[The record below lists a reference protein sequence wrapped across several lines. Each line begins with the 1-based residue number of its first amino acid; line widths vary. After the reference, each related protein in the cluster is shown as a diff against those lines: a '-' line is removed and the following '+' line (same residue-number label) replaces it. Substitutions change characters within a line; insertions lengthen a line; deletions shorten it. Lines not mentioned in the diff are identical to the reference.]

1 MKPLAPSPRDVPM
14 HHPPQRRTAVEVK
27 VGTPQST
34 EAISEPAF
42 KPVEQVKAKA
52 DLFIDAYVPN
62 DRRKVEPP
70 ESNDMRGVRSPRT
83 LSPRSGDE
91 LSPKSMTSKTSSRSK
106 KILVIDPKTQRKFP
120 LNTDDHSLTDKEL
133 LVFHRSDVCG
143 RKKQSSPHHGV
154 FDGFQNDQNSIS
166 GHTLSTASALTDAEH
181 YGGKMYGSCHIQ
193 TCNMYDETRED
204 ELARRGMEGDRDQPT
219 SPSSALSPLAV
230 LTSLA
235 SPLNKIQ
242 LSSPLSA
249 VQSFFPKVNEDIR
262 CKRIGMVIFPHYFGA
277 SGSGPTGY
285 DCGIGVQNGDGD
297 GTLMGLRFKQSPI
310 DFMAHVNFVKRG
322 SVAERLGVEKGDA
335 VTFAISLS
343 NMNSHDGKNIHLAEK
358 LIKRLESVG
367 MRTSYRELFDIFL
380 STTTNTRPVGIV
392 FRRFKSKPWGGGIVN
407 PVSPKSLSPRSIPNG
422 EGMTITDEF
431 DWSTDFLR
439 ALSVKC
445 REYEFER
452 YLPLNKNQIIEKNAT
467 VMSFLPRPNSSTVDT
482 KDENEQ
488 IISGPADH
496 LSSLLGFA
504 NCASPRN
511 CTEEFG
517 ETKEHSNN
525 GADAEIEKSFLSNR
539 TLCSLVEQAVGLV
552 FLHRCV
558 DISHTVVDESKP
570 SVKHVRSSCSGFIV
584 VRKTEGE
591 WSAPCFLDVFGSK
604 SPFDYTAETSFESI
618 NMIIINKKE
627 LAGRLILGNTVKF
640 TANKKQQRVNV
651 LVRDAAIIGNN
662 RGRYSL
668 MEEFFAAVKVSDEK
682 NEAFYSATTPLMGIT
697 PKDVLVGEYHIDFAA
712 IVRSVES

>member
-1 MKPLAPSPRDVPM
+1 M
-14 HHPPQRRTAVEVK
+14 HHQPTQRRTAVDVSI
-27 VGTPQST
+27 PQST
-34 EAISEPAF
+34 EAITKPTF
-42 KPVEQVKAKA
+42 KPVESVKAKA

-62 DRRKVEPP
+62 DRRKVDPP
-70 ESNDMRGVRSPRT
+70 ESNEMRGVRSPSRT

-91 LSPKSMTSKTSSRSK
+91 LSPKSMTSKASSRSK
-106 KILVIDPKTQRKFP
+106 KILVIDPKTQRKYP

-133 LVFHRSDVCG
+133 LVFHRGGGVG
-143 RKKQSSPHHGV
+143 GGKKQSSQ
-154 FDGFQNDQNSIS
+154 QNDQNSIS

-181 YGGKMYGSCHIQ
+181 YGGKMYGSCQMQ

-235 SPLNKIQ
+235 SPLNKIS

-249 VQSFFPKVNEDIR
+249 VQSFFPKGNEDIR

-285 DCGIGVQNGDGD
+285 DCGIGVQSANGD
-297 GTLMGLRFKQSPI
+297 GTLMGLRFKQSRI
-310 DFMAHVNFVKRG
+310 DFMAHVCFVKRG

-335 VTFAISLS
+335 VTVSWQSSSLICCPLELCIYAMLNLIHIDRKFAISLS

-358 LIKRLESVG
+358 LVKRLESVG

-407 PVSPKSLSPRSIPNG
+407 PVSPKSLSPRSIPKG

-439 ALSVKC
+439 SLSVKC

-452 YLPLNKNQIIEKNAT
+452 YVPLNKNQIVEKNAT

-482 KDENEQ
+482 KDENEE
-488 IISGPADH
+488 IIPANQ
-496 LSSLLGFA
+496 LSSLFGLA

-517 ETKEHSNN
+517 EKKNCSNK

-539 TLCSLVEQAVGLV
+539 TLCTLVEQAVGLV

-558 DISHTVVDESKP
+558 DVSHTPVDESKP
-570 SVKHVRSSCSGFIV
+570 SVKHVRSSSSGFIV

-604 SPFDYTAETSFESI
+604 TPFDYTAEASFESV

-640 TANKKQQRVNV
+640 SANKKQQRINV
-651 LVRDAAIIGNN
+651 LVRDASIVGNN
-662 RGRYSL
+662 GGRYEL
-668 MEEFFAAVKVSDEK
+668 LEEFFAVSD
-682 NEAFYSATTPLMGIT
+682 I
-697 PKDVLVGEYHIDFAA
+697 
-712 IVRSVES
+712 